1 MMDLVFILY
10 LPATLFKS
18 TIYGTADTTNINS
31 AKSTTPTKLMIYGAW
46 WSTPNYLDNSY
57 TCQSQT
63 A

>member
-46 WSTPNYLDNSY
+46 CTPSSLSPFIWIG
-57 TCQSQT
+57 
-63 A
+63 